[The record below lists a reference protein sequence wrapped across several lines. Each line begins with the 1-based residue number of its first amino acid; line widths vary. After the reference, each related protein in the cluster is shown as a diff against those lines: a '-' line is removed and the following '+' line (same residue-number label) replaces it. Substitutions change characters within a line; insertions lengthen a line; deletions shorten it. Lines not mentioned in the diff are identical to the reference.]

1 MQNSGEAGRLLMV
14 ASIPE
19 MIEVFLLPYARHMRS
34 LGWHVDGMARG
45 ISASAAC
52 VEAFDF
58 VHEIN
63 WSRSPLDPRN
73 LFGVPGQIRQIAD
86 AGEYDIVHVHSP
98 VASVVTRFA
107 LRRKPRPAVV
117 YTAHGFH
124 FVRGGSRLR
133 NAVFSTVERI
143 AGPWTDELIVI
154 NGEDAEAASRMKLVP
169 PEHLH
174 HMPGIGV
181 DLGEFGAKPPDVA
194 AARAELDLPQDVP
207 LVVMIAEFIP
217 RKRHE
222 DAINAFAAVWG
233 DANLLLV
240 GKGPLLEEM
249 KHLAA
254 TLGISRRVHFL
265 GYRDDVSAILGV
277 SDLLILPS
285 LQEGLP
291 RSVLEAMSMGVP
303 VIATDIRGTRDLL
316 EQGAGVLIPVNSPA
330 TLAHA
335 MNALLSNE
343 MRRNELRDAA
353 LARVTDYDLALL
365 LEMHERLYQDILERR
380 RSVST

>member
-1 MQNSGEAGRLLMV
+1 MQSSASPGRLLIV

-34 LGWHVDGMARG
+34 LGWHVDGMAKG
-45 ISASAAC
+45 ISESAAC
-52 VEAFDF
+52 TEAFDF
-58 VHEIN
+58 VHDIN

-73 LFGVPGQIRQIAD
+73 LFGVPGQIRQIVS

-107 LRRKPRPAVV
+107 LRKKPRPAVV

-124 FVRGGSRLR
+124 FVRDGSRVK
-133 NAVFSTVERI
+133 NAVFRTVERI

-154 NGEDAEAASRMKLVP
+154 NGEDADAAARLRLVP

-181 DLGEFGAKPPDVA
+181 DLSEFGAKPSDTT
-194 AARAELDLPQDVP
+194 AAREELGLPLDVP
-207 LVVMIAEFIP
+207 LVLMIAEFIP

-222 DAINAFAAVWG
+222 DAINAFTAVWG

-249 KHLAA
+249 KHLA
-254 TLGISRRVHFL
+254 
-265 GYRDDVSAILGV
+265 
-277 SDLLILPS
+277 
-285 LQEGLP
+285 
-291 RSVLEAMSMGVP
+291 
-303 VIATDIRGTRDLL
+303 
-316 EQGAGVLIPVNSPA
+316 
-330 TLAHA
+330 
-335 MNALLSNE
+335 
-343 MRRNELRDAA
+343 
-353 LARVTDYDLALL
+353 
-365 LEMHERLYQDILERR
+365 
-380 RSVST
+380 